1 MAIMAINLIPPPF
14 CLYIPLIMVP
24 SIALNLVR
32 LASRRTLPT
41 LHHSL
46 IPSLSTLP
54 LTSNP
59 LYSLRTF
66 TTKPTE
72 SSNKPLSGSDEAPDG
87 AMEPIMPD
95 PVEGEVVTSERVS
108 GRIIVGRKVD
118 GQR

>member
-1 MAIMAINLIPPPF
+1 
-14 CLYIPLIMVP
+14 MVP

-95 PVEGEVVTSERVS
+95 PVEGEVVTSERVKAICDQVLELN
-108 GRIIVGRKVD
+108 IIELTQLTALFQDR
-118 GQR
+118 